1 MARFFMHRY
10 EDAVLAL
17 FRVVTGLLFWQ
28 HGAQKL
34 LGWLGGMGGQGQTAP
49 LASMAGVAGV
59 LEFFGGI
66 LIMLGLFTRPVAF
79 LLSGLMAAA
88 YFIAHFPRGFWP
100 AVNEGELAALFCFV
114 FLYLAARGGGRY
126 SVDGMRE
133 GRDGVRHAS

>member
-10 EDAVLAL
+10 EDAALAL

-34 LGWLGGMGGQGQTAP
+34 LGWLGGAGGPGQTVP
-49 LASMAGVAGV
+49 LASMPGVAGI
-59 LEFFGGI
+59 LEFVGGI

-100 AVNEGELAALFCFV
+100 AVNEGELAVLYCFV
-114 FLYLAARGGGRY
+114 FLYLAARGGGRF

-133 GRDGVRHAS
+133 GRDGAERGA